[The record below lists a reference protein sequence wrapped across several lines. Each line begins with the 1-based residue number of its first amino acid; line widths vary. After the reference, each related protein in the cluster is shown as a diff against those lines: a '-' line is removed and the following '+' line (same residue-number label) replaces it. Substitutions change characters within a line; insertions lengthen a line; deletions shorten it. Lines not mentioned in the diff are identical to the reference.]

1 MLRYPVAL
9 LLVLAPLSACEK
21 GSASARN
28 PLEEGP
34 VAAVGAEASVELS
47 SAQLRAI
54 RVEPVG
60 THPFPVERE
69 AVGSVSFDEDPAIVE
84 AESAL
89 VGAAATFDLTR
100 KTLVRARDLYGTDG
114 GLAQRDLEQAMS
126 DHQSAAASLTAA
138 RATLRALG
146 KTNAQID
153 RMIATGKTESSP
165 SAKWALANVAET
177 DSPLLQ
183 IGQPVTARV
192 AAYPDRVY
200 AGKVSKIYAT
210 VDANTHRV
218 TVRSEIRD
226 PRDELRPGMLASVVI
241 RVGEPATATAIPAN
255 GVVRESDGSMTV
267 WVKSDRQRFVQRTV
281 QVGLQRD
288 GFAQILDGLRPGE
301 LAVTDGAIFLSN
313 LLNAPPEG

>member
-183 IGQPVTARV
+183 IGQPVTA
-192 AAYPDRVY
+192 
-200 AGKVSKIYAT
+200 
-210 VDANTHRV
+210 
-218 TVRSEIRD
+218 
-226 PRDELRPGMLASVVI
+226 
-241 RVGEPATATAIPAN
+241 
-255 GVVRESDGSMTV
+255 
-267 WVKSDRQRFVQRTV
+267 
-281 QVGLQRD
+281 
-288 GFAQILDGLRPGE
+288 
-301 LAVTDGAIFLSN
+301 LS
-313 LLNAPPEG
+313 LIHI

>member
-1 MLRYPVAL
+1 
-9 LLVLAPLSACEK
+9 
-21 GSASARN
+21 
-28 PLEEGP
+28 
-34 VAAVGAEASVELS
+34 
-47 SAQLRAI
+47 
-54 RVEPVG
+54 
-60 THPFPVERE
+60 
-69 AVGSVSFDEDPAIVE
+69 
-84 AESAL
+84 
-89 VGAAATFDLTR
+89 
-100 KTLVRARDLYGTDG
+100 
-114 GLAQRDLEQAMS
+114 
-126 DHQSAAASLTAA
+126 
-138 RATLRALG
+138 
-146 KTNAQID
+146 
-153 RMIATGKTESSP
+153 
-165 SAKWALANVAET
+165 
-177 DSPLLQ
+177 
-183 IGQPVTARV
+183 V

-267 WVKSDRQRFVQRTV
+267 WVTSDRQRFVQRTV